1 MAIQIA
7 DRHPRL
13 SVVVAELRRLSERR
27 EAYAGPRLSRARSSL
42 RSACPAPSVAVRGR
56 FRPASAAASEPAGT
70 TRHSQRSR
78 NDDARAS

>member
-27 EAYAGPRLSRARSSL
+27 EAYAGPRLSL
-42 RSACPAPSVAVRGR
+42 SAPVQNSPP
-56 FRPASAAASEPAGT
+56 FAG
-70 TRHSQRSR
+70 
-78 NDDARAS
+78 